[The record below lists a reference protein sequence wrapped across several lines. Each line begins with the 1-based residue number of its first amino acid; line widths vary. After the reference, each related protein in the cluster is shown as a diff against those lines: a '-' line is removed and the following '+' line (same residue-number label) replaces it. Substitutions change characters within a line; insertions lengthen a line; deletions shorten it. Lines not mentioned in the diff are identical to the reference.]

1 MRCRKNGAAVLGIG
15 AFVLLGMFQSAIA
28 QQSDL
33 EVLTLQQAERIALEN
48 HPGIRAAKERVKVQE
63 AMVTRAKAGWYP
75 TAGVRGSY
83 ENKPATE
90 NPNADKNLF
99 STSGQ
104 VEWLVSDFGRRE
116 GNIRREEG
124 TLEARRFLEK
134 TSMPRSVVLAVRQ
147 AFFNYLRA
155 EALVRVEQDTV
166 KDRETLVRQAQGFF
180 DVGTRPKIDVAR
192 AEASLFAAKAGLIA
206 AQNGVKIAWA
216 RLKSAMGVSRFP
228 ERRVASDVNVRPSA
242 LSLDDAVKAAFESR
256 TEIKEFQSRLK
267 AQQEAIDVV
276 KRGRMP
282 RLRFNG
288 QYGRRLHND
297 QDIISST
304 LIAGSPPVPGLHPQ
318 ARDRESRPRLR
329 GHQGATGRAAAT
341 HRAGGGRG
349 FSESRGGGGA
359 DPRQRGAAEV
369 GQGEPRPGQRP
380 LPGGSGLDH
389 RDHRSPGHQHQ
400 GPDRPHTV
408 HLRPQGG
415 GSPPRPGDGPGFG
428 VQPVAPHPNPLPE
441 GEGAEPIQPLSL
453 WERVADGRVRA

>member
-1 MRCRKNGAAVLGIG
+1 MRCRKNWAAVLGIG
-15 AFVLLGMFQSAIA
+15 ALVLLGMFQPAIA
-28 QQSDL
+28 QQSDP
-33 EVLTLQQAERIALEN
+33 EMLTLQQAERIALEK

-63 AMVTRAKAGWYP
+63 AMVTRARAGWYP
-75 TAGVRGSY
+75 TAGIRGSY

-134 TSMPRSVVLAVRQ
+134 TSVEEVVLAVRR

-206 AQNGVKIAWA
+206 AQNGVRIAWA

-256 TEIKEFQSRLK
+256 TELMEFQSRLK

-304 LIAGSPPVPGLHPQ
+304 LILEVPLFPGFTLKPEIERAVRDFAVIKAQLEEQQQRIALEVEEAFLNLVEAGERIRANEAQQKSAKENLDLANGRYQVGVGSIIEITEAQVINTRAQTDHIRSIYDHKVAE
-318 ARDRESRPRLR
+318 ARL
-329 GHQGATGRAAAT
+329 ARAM
-341 HRAGGGRG
+341 GRG
-349 FSESRGGGGA
+349 SEFS
-359 DPRQRGAAEV
+359 P
-369 GQGEPRPGQRP
+369 
-380 LPGGSGLDH
+380 
-389 RDHRSPGHQHQ
+389 
-400 GPDRPHTV
+400 
-408 HLRPQGG
+408 
-415 GSPPRPGDGPGFG
+415 
-428 VQPVAPHPNPLPE
+428 
-441 GEGAEPIQPLSL
+441 
-453 WERVADGRVRA
+453 

>member
-15 AFVLLGMFQSAIA
+15 AFMLLGMFQSAIA
-28 QQSDL
+28 QQSDP
-33 EVLTLQQAERIALEN
+33 EMLTLQQAERIALEN

-63 AMVTRAKAGWYP
+63 AVVTRARAGWYP

-83 ENKPATE
+83 QNQPVTD
-90 NPNADKNLF
+90 NPNTDKNLF
-99 STSGQ
+99 NTSGQ

-116 GNIRREEG
+116 GNIRREED

-134 TSMPRSVVLAVRQ
+134 TSMEEVVLAVRR

-206 AQNGVKIAWA
+206 AQNGVRIAWA

-228 ERRVASDVNVRPSA
+228 ERRVASDVNVRPSG
-242 LSLDDAVKAAFESR
+242 LSLEDAVKAAFESR
-256 TEIKEFQSRLK
+256 TELMEFQSRLK

-297 QDIISST
+297 RDILSST
-304 LIAGSPPVPGLHPQ
+304 LTLEVPPVPGLYPQ

-349 FSESRGGGGA
+349 FPESRGGRGA
-359 DPRQRGAAEV
+359 DQGQRGAAEV
-369 GQGEPRPGQRP
+369 GQGKPRSGQRP
-380 LPGGSGLDH
+380 LSGGGGLDH

-415 GSPPRPGDGPGFG
+415 GGAAGPGDGPGFG
-428 VQPVAPHPNPLPE
+428 VQPVVQRPP
-441 GEGAEPIQPLSL
+441 
-453 WERVADGRVRA
+453 

>member
-1 MRCRKNGAAVLGIG
+1 MRCRKNRAAVVGVV
-15 AFVLLGMFQSAIA
+15 AFMLLWMVQPAAG
-28 QQSDL
+28 QQSDPD
-33 EVLTLQQAERIALEN
+33 VLTLQQAERMALEN
-48 HPGIRAAKERVKVQE
+48 HPGIRAANERVKVQE
-63 AMVTRAKAGWYP
+63 AMVARAKAGWYP

-83 ENKPATE
+83 ENKPVTE

-99 STSGQ
+99 NTSGQ
-104 VEWLVSDFGRRE
+104 VQWLVSDFGRRE

-134 TSMPRSVVLAVRQ
+134 TSVEEVVLAVRR

-216 RLKSAMGVSRFP
+216 RLKSAMGVSRFQ
-228 ERRVASDVNVRPSA
+228 ERPVAPDVNVRPSA
-242 LSLDDAVKAAFESR
+242 LSLDAAVKAAVESR

-267 AQQEAIDVV
+267 AQQEAINVV
-276 KRGRMP
+276 KLGRMP

-304 LIAGSPPVPGLHPQ
+304 LTLEVPLFTGFTLKPEIERAVRDYAVTKAQLDEQQQRIALEVEEAFLNLVEAGERIRANEAQKTSAKENLDLANGRYQVGVGSIIEITEAQVINTRAQTDHIRSIYDHKVAEAHL
-318 ARDRESRPRLR
+318 AR
-329 GHQGATGRAAAT
+329 AM
-341 HRAGGGRG
+341 GRG
-349 FSESRGGGGA
+349 SEFS
-359 DPRQRGAAEV
+359 P
-369 GQGEPRPGQRP
+369 
-380 LPGGSGLDH
+380 
-389 RDHRSPGHQHQ
+389 
-400 GPDRPHTV
+400 
-408 HLRPQGG
+408 
-415 GSPPRPGDGPGFG
+415 
-428 VQPVAPHPNPLPE
+428 
-441 GEGAEPIQPLSL
+441 
-453 WERVADGRVRA
+453 